1 MKKTL
6 MTLFVAGV
14 ALWAAPVFA
23 ENGGDTTKAIPDSA
37 IETGNGVWSPS
48 PSPSVVYTRS
58 LSDLTVARN
67 FEKSS

>member
-1 MKKTL
+1 MKKRV
-6 MTLFVAGV
+6 MTLLVAGLCIG
-14 ALWAAPVFA
+14 ALPAFA
-23 ENGGDTTKAIPDSA
+23 EDGGYPRKAIPDSA